1 MTVFLR
7 RASLCLVNQSSV
19 PPLLKHLQ
27 RGDPTGDG
35 YGTSQAQLL
44 ANNAETILIS
54 ISKHCPIIYKAHVGA
69 LIKAIADEKNARLVG
84 VCLQALSA
92 LAKCDDELV
101 PRDKYGLIKIVHS
114 ICPLSGSLQFMTRRT
129 NERVE
134 RFALDSNHR
143 HAKYSARLLAI
154 SKNKDELGLDI
165 INVCFCLVSL
175 VIESLIS

>member
-19 PPLLKHLQ
+19 QPLLRHLQ

-69 LIKAIADEKNARLVG
+69 LTKAIADEKNARLVG
-84 VCLQALSA
+84 VCLQALST

-101 PRDKYGLIKIVHS
+101 PRDKYGLIKFVQIR
-114 ICPLSGSLQFMTRRT
+114 PLTGTLQLMTRRT
-129 NERVE
+129 NERVR

-143 HAKYSARLLAI
+143 HAKYSARLLAM
-154 SKNKDELGLDI
+154 STNKTDLGLDI
-165 INVCFCLVSL
+165 INVSVLLDFTSD
-175 VIESLIS
+175 

>member
-7 RASLCLVNQSSV
+7 RATLCLVNQSSV

-69 LIKAIADEKNARLVG
+69 LIKDIADEKNARLVG

-101 PRDKYGLIKIVHS
+101 PRDRYGLKFVLS
-114 ICPLSGSLQFMTRRT
+114 IRPLSLQFMTRRT

-143 HAKYSARLLAI
+143 HAKYSARLLAM
-154 SKNKDELGLDI
+154 SKDKDDLGLDI
-165 INVCFCLVSL
+165 INVCFCLVSP
-175 VIESLIS
+175 VTESLIF